1 MSLSPRN
8 CVIRSLCLA
17 LCLLGVTAV
26 QAFAQAPTPTP
37 TPKDESGIV
46 EKVEVGYDGWIPNDG
61 LAPVWLTLRNTGA
74 TEERLRVVARS
85 RRSRNERSV
94 DLPAGGK
101 ARVFL
106 ALSVSWRMSIEVYRG
121 QELLFRREVE
131 NAPRLDTSS
140 HLIVIDGR
148 PLEVRKGDA
157 TRGDRRLKVTTIEPG
172 SASPEAACYTPL
184 GGVFL
189 RALDPGDL
197 APDQRAALF
206 EYALLGGTVYLVASG
221 PDRLKLTQ
229 LLKKLPGKDTKQ
241 KVLGRSALVRKY
253 GMGRV
258 VTFGD
263 DFVDALVRNDPRGD
277 RLSTELAGLL
287 AGGSNKAR
295 LGPTYERFGGD
306 VDHPGAGTAGMVVI
320 FFGLYWLV
328 VGPGIALG
336 LRRAKRRTLSLFAV
350 AAILGFCALAFVVAG
365 TVRTA
370 NGGVHIRE
378 VILVAPEGPSLG
390 LTDVTLVSG
399 GGWRYDLHLESTR
412 SFAATQASESGRRR
426 IRGSWNPEEF
436 EATNADTR
444 RGRSVE
450 LDLRPPPWD
459 QRSVH
464 VLQQRTDLAPIEAEL
479 IGGSPRGKGY
489 EVRVKNPTKATFG
502 PAIVIEDISHQIGR
516 AKAFAD
522 LGTLKPGEEKRVFLR
537 PGGRIRGANLPS
549 YRGKH
554 WFTSLEVPESWH
566 AWANAR
572 NQTVSNNTRLNVRF
586 VVLSRVPNS
595 IEASG
600 DRLDVTAHA
609 LRVDPV
615 RIGDV
620 FERGYVGVELALTES
635 GFGNKVVTISRVLPN
650 SPAAA
655 SGLKAGDTVVSIQG
669 SRGQIGIATVDEFIQ
684 EVSRHRPGQRITINV
699 NRSGI
704 LKQVRV
710 RLANR
715 PRRR

>member
-1 MSLSPRN
+1 MSSARARLVWLP
-8 CVIRSLCLA
+8 LCLV
-17 LCLLGVTAV
+17 LWLGAG
-26 QAFAQAPTPTP
+26 AWAQAPSPTQ

-46 EKVEVGYDGWIPNDG
+46 EKVDLGYDGWIPDTG

-74 TEERLRVVARS
+74 TEERLRVIARS
-85 RRSRNERSV
+85 RSSRNEKSV

-121 QELLFRREVE
+121 EELLFRREVE
-131 NAPRLDTSS
+131 NAPRLEAQS

-148 PLEVRKGDA
+148 PAEARKGEA
-157 TRGDRRLKVTTIEPG
+157 TRGDRRLKVTSIDATN
-172 SASPEAACYTPL
+172 ASPEAATYTPL
-184 GGVFL
+184 GGVLL
-189 RALDPGDL
+189 RSLDPGDL

-206 EYALLGGTVYLVASG
+206 EYALLGGTIYLVASG
-221 PDRLKLTQ
+221 PERLKLTQ
-229 LLKKLPGKDTKQ
+229 LLKSLPGKDTKQ
-241 KVLGRSALVRKY
+241 KILGRTALVRQY

-263 DFVDALVRNDPRGD
+263 DFVDDMVRNDPRGD
-277 RLSTELAGLL
+277 RLSTEFSTLL
-287 AGGSNKAR
+287 GSRANRAR

-306 VDHPGAGTAGMVVI
+306 VDHPGSGTAGMVII

-336 LRRAKRRTLSLFAV
+336 LRRSKRQTLLFFAV
-350 AAILGFCALAFVVAG
+350 ASILGFCALAFVVAG

-370 NGGVHIRE
+370 SGGAHVRE
-378 VILVAPEGPSLG
+378 VVLVASEGPSLAM
-390 LTDVTLVSG
+390 TDVTVVSG
-399 GGWRYDLHLESTR
+399 GGWRYDLHLESSR
-412 SFAATQASESGRRR
+412 PFSATQASESGRRR
-426 IRGSWNPEEF
+426 IRGSWTPEEF

-444 RGRSVE
+444 RGRSVD

-464 VLQQRTDLAPIEAEL
+464 VLQQRTDLAPIDAEL

-489 EVRVKNPTKATFG
+489 EVRVRNPTKASFG
-502 PAIVIEDISHQIGR
+502 PAIVIEDIAHQIGR

-522 LGTLKPGEEKRVFLR
+522 LGVLKPGEEKRVFLR

-554 WFTSLEVPESWH
+554 WFTPLEVPESWH

-572 NQTVSNNTRLNVRF
+572 NQTVSTNTRLNVRF
-586 VVLSRVPNS
+586 VILSRVPNS

-600 DRLDVTAHA
+600 DRLEVEAHA

-615 RIGDV
+615 RIGEV
-620 FERGYVGVELALTES
+620 FERGFVGVELSLVKNA
-635 GFGNKVVTISRVLPN
+635 GFGGNQKVVTVSRVIPN
-650 SPAAA
+650 SPAAQ
-655 SGLKAGDTVVSIQG
+655 SGLKAGDSVMAING
-669 SRGQIGIATVDEFIQ
+669 SRGRVPVATVEEFIQ
-684 EVSRHRPGQRITINV
+684 EVSRHRPGQRITIVV

-704 LKQVRV
+704 VTQVRV
-710 RLANR
+710 RLGSR
-715 PRRR
+715 PGR